1 VFEYKSEILD
11 IIIKFG
17 VKDDANDL
25 DVSKIDELI
34 NQRVSEGW
42 EFVTYSVVHNTIG
55 VRNSLLVTFKKQK

>member
-1 VFEYKSEILD
+1 MTVFEYKSEILD

-34 NQRVSEGW
+34 
-42 EFVTYSVVHNTIG
+42 H
-55 VRNSLLVTFKKQK
+55 

>member
-1 VFEYKSEILD
+1 VFEYKSEVLD

-42 EFVTYSVVHNTIG
+42 EFVAYSFIHNTIG
-55 VRNSLLVTFKKQK
+55 VRNSLLITFRKQK